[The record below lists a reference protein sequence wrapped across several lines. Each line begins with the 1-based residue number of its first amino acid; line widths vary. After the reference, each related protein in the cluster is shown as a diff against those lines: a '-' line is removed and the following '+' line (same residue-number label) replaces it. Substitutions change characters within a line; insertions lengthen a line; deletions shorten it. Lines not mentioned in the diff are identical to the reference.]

1 MKHQD
6 HWLEEWVRESL
17 RAVIP
22 EKARIRAQEASPH
35 DVRIDW
41 PAPDDEDADRRLR
54 SITLRFDQ
62 GVHSS
67 LSVATP
73 ELRRVM
79 GERLQ
84 ELFDRSVSQSYNTLE
99 PLEEA
104 LTVHVDSSIA
114 DRSGG

>member
-1 MKHQD
+1 MKRRA

-22 EKARIRAQEASPH
+22 EQARIRAQVASPH
-35 DVRIDW
+35 DIRIDW
-41 PAPDDEDADRRLR
+41 PAPDDEGAERRLR

-73 ELRRVM
+73 ESRREM

-84 ELFDRSVSQSYNTLE
+84 DLFDRSVSQSYNTRE

-114 DRSGG
+114 ARSEG